1 MQFRCALLLPMWEL
15 HNCIAHSES
24 INILM
29 LNGIELIQQ
38 PVTIFCSTAINVH
51 SFWVA

>member
-51 SFWVA
+51 SF